1 MEYVAGPV
9 LALLI
14 AMKFTT
20 WKTKQCAAE
29 RAALKEEIAL
39 LKESEVELPKRI
51 MATVMPIAKAVNKL
65 NQQVGL

>member
-9 LALLI
+9 LALLV

-29 RAALKEEIAL
+29 RAELKEQIER

>member
-29 RAALKEEIAL
+29 RAELKEQIAL